1 MSKAEL
7 ESVDVRTNAQLELKV
22 TKEDVLNVLLEKK
35 ENELTEDIEKLTVI
49 KNENEKNSEQVVKDF
64 ILSIVGKDFTEHN
77 HYYSRNDIE
86 NAIRYVWDDLT
97 DYEFNSYYVYDIG
110 HLNTLKNPT
119 RVKEKQV
126 RTSVRTY
133 KMKTRRSNTFSY
145 HLIKEVK
152 DLDGWSGTLD
162 KKVKK
167 KLTKQ
172 QIKDLQIAIKKVNTF
187 HEAYKNNHIALCNLE
202 YELLTLDT
210 NRAFRNKLT
219 KTIIANADLTQLLLD
234 A

>member
-35 ENELTEDIEKLTVI
+35 ENELVEAIEKLTVI
-49 KNENEKNSEQVVKDF
+49 KDENEKNSKQVMEDF
-64 ILSIVGKDFTEHN
+64 ILSIVDKEFTECD
-77 HYYSRNDIE
+77 HYYNRNNLE
-86 NAIRYVWDDLT
+86 GAVKYVWDELT
-97 DYEFNSYYVYDIG
+97 TYKLNSYYVYDIG
-110 HLNTLKNPT
+110 HLNTVKNPT

-126 RTSVRTY
+126 RTSVHTY
-133 KMKTRRSNTFSY
+133 EMCTTRHNTFSY
-145 HLIKEVK
+145 HLIKDVEN
-152 DLDGWSGTLD
+152 LDGWEGTLN
-162 KKVKK
+162 KRVEQ
-167 KLTKQ
+167 KLTKD
-172 QIKDLQIAIKKVNTF
+172 QIKNLKVAIKKVNAF
-187 HEAYKNNHIALCNLE
+187 NEAYKNDHIALSTLE

>member
-1 MSKAEL
+1 MNKAEL

-35 ENELTEDIEKLTVI
+35 ENELVEAIEKLTVI
-49 KNENEKNSEQVVKDF
+49 KNENEKNSKQVIKDF
-64 ILSIVGKDFTEHN
+64 ILSIVGKEFTEHN
-77 HYYSRNDIE
+77 HYYSRNDLE
-86 NAIRYVWDDLT
+86 SAIKYVWDDLT
-97 DYEFNSYYVYDIG
+97 GYEFNNYSVYDIR
-110 HLNTLKNPT
+110 HLNSVKNPT
-119 RVKEKQV
+119 RVKEKQIHA
-126 RTSVRTY
+126 SVRTY
-133 KMKTRRSNTFSY
+133 EMSTRPGNIFSY
-145 HLIKEVK
+145 HLIKEVE

-162 KKVKK
+162 KRVEQ

-172 QIKDLQIAIKKVNTF
+172 QIKDLKIAIKKVNAF
-187 HEAYKNNHIALCNLE
+187 NEAYKNDHIALSTLE